1 MFCSITDVHLYYNWK
16 GPNLPTQSL
25 VNTILLHT
33 TTISN
38 GGMVSGPTLEFKCA
52 AFQSYFDGFFKTM
65 ENKRKV
71 KL

>member
-33 TTISN
+33 TTIFN
-38 GGMVSGPTLEFKCA
+38 GGMVRGPTLEFKCA
-52 AFQSYFDGFFKTM
+52 AF
-65 ENKRKV
+65 
-71 KL
+71 